1 MIGSMILIW
10 AFNFLIAKIGLR
22 YLPPLTL
29 ASFRV
34 VLAGLIMLA
43 IYLPQRAGRRRPA
56 LRDIWI
62 FAQLG
67 LLGVAL
73 NQVLFTVGLNYTTV
87 GHSSLIIGT
96 GPITILLLA
105 WLMRLEK
112 LTVKKMLGMLLS
124 FAGVAVLVSETGVN
138 VATHAGER
146 TGTWLGDLI
155 TLVGSLAF
163 AGFAVVGKK
172 VAARYDSLSVNTFAH
187 LTGAVLVL
195 PVAIRQAML
204 LNWSTVAWPGWLAL
218 GYMAGM
224 ASVTAYLI
232 WYWALRQMAASR
244 LAVFGY
250 LQPLLATS
258 LGVLLLGEAV
268 TPHLLLGGGLIV
280 AGVILA
286 EIGPRDELIRE
297 NNFER
302 AIASGK

>member
-10 AFNFLIAKIGLR
+10 AFNFLVAKIGLR

-34 VLAGLIMLA
+34 VLAGVIMLA
-43 IYLPQRAGRRRPA
+43 VYLPQRATRPKPTF
-56 LRDIWI
+56 RDLKV

-87 GHSSLIIGT
+87 GHSSLIVGT

-112 LTVKKMLGMLLS
+112 LTVKKMLGMVLS
-124 FAGVAVLVSETGVN
+124 FSGVAVLAAETGIRIT
-138 VATHAGER
+138 THAGER

-163 AGFAVVGKK
+163 AGFAVAGKK

-187 LTGAVLVL
+187 LTGAILVL
-195 PVAIRQAML
+195 PLAIRQGMML
-204 LNWSTVAWPGWLAL
+204 DWSTVAWPGWLAL
-218 GYMAGM
+218 GYMAGL

-268 TPHLLLGGGLIV
+268 TSHLLLGGGLIV
-280 AGVILA
+280 VGVILA

-297 NNFER
+297 NHAEQL
-302 AIASGK
+302 IAPGK